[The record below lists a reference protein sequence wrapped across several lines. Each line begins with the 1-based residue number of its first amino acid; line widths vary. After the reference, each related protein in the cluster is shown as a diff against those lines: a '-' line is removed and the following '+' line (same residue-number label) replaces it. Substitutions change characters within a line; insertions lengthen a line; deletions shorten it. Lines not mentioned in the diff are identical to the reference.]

1 MELRKEKKIYYVLL
15 VPNNLKL
22 RIDCSIYKN
31 MKQEIKELEIIQYS
45 HYLLYSYTIP
55 EHSNNK
61 KITFKCKS
69 DNYSF
74 SSREITIDPHKN
86 NFLFNITFTNES
98 FFFVFWGNKKEF
110 NPKVIPKTTMYYL
123 FHEYVINQCKD
134 EEIKNSLN
142 SDLLEDII
150 SEMLTWEEIEIE
162 FYLDLIVNAKTK
174 QDLYTLLLI
183 FSLETITISKHTT
196 RLKQL
201 VLNAISLIKN
211 QLLKDNL
218 LSEYEGEEKEKLE
231 KCINAF
237 ILSIYNL
244 QPTELENYIMCHKN
258 KASIIPVIIH
268 PNFILSKKIIS
279 LLLKECNMVAQF
291 IPLLSKAKN
300 INDFLDIIK
309 NNEALFEKYGDESGE
324 EELDIEKMC
333 KREKDDNISLLL
345 QDMLVIYKMKEKNK
359 KLKYIK
365 IEPSLLYDYIDFFEN
380 ELDKLNEIRKEAEVI
395 NQQMNMNLVHFIH
408 RLIFSI
414 IKVV

>member
-22 RIDCSIYKN
+22 RIDCGINKY

-45 HYLLYSYTIP
+45 HYLLYSYTIIP

-61 KITFKCKS
+61 KITFEYKG

-162 FYLDLIVNAKTK
+162 FYLDLIV
-174 QDLYTLLLI
+174 
-183 FSLETITISKHTT
+183 
-196 RLKQL
+196 R
-201 VLNAISLIKN
+201 
-211 QLLKDNL
+211 
-218 LSEYEGEEKEKLE
+218 
-231 KCINAF
+231 
-237 ILSIYNL
+237 
-244 QPTELENYIMCHKN
+244 
-258 KASIIPVIIH
+258 
-268 PNFILSKKIIS
+268 
-279 LLLKECNMVAQF
+279 
-291 IPLLSKAKN
+291 
-300 INDFLDIIK
+300 
-309 NNEALFEKYGDESGE
+309 
-324 EELDIEKMC
+324 
-333 KREKDDNISLLL
+333 
-345 QDMLVIYKMKEKNK
+345 
-359 KLKYIK
+359 
-365 IEPSLLYDYIDFFEN
+365 
-380 ELDKLNEIRKEAEVI
+380 
-395 NQQMNMNLVHFIH
+395 
-408 RLIFSI
+408 
-414 IKVV
+414 